1 MEADLCLNF
10 VPGQEIIAQVLRQRE
25 PCLYSLLGSVLCLS
39 DFYTFQLSQDAR
51 TVLSHTSRGNSC
63 TTPAPNLIFP

>member
-10 VPGQEIIAQVLRQRE
+10 VPGQEIIAQVLRQRQQ
-25 PCLYSLLGSVLCLS
+25 CLYSLLGSVLCLS
-39 DFYTFQLSQDAR
+39 DFYIFQLSQDAL
-51 TVLSHTSRGNSC
+51 TFLSHTSRESSC